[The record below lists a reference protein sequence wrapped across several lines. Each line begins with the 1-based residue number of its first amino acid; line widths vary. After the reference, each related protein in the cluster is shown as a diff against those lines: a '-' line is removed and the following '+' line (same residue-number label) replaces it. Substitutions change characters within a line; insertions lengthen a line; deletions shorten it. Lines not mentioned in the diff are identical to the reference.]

1 MSEDTPDLRALR
13 ARMASHTFWAD
24 TPDPAA
30 RRKHTAKARRNSPVT
45 FEYHL
50 DRVPADIT
58 DPQARRRAAE
68 SAHKAYMTKL
78 AYASAKARKAKKA
91 S

>member
-1 MSEDTPDLRALR
+1 MAEPMTPELRSLR
-13 ARMASHTFWAD
+13 ARMASHVSWAA
-24 TPDPAA
+24 TPDPAD
-30 RRKHTAKARRNSPVT
+30 RRKRTAAARRNSPVS

-58 DPQARRRAAE
+58 DPTARRKAAE
-68 SAHKAYMTKL
+68 SAHKAHMTRL
-78 AYASAKARKAKKA
+78 AYASAQARARKQ